1 MLDNCR
7 KTVFTNM
14 LRIIF
19 DCTKFV
25 APGRQRATLGSDSD
39 NTGTVC
45 IEGVIY
51 FR

>member
-1 MLDNCR
+1 
-7 KTVFTNM
+7 M

-19 DCTKFV
+19 DCCIFV
-25 APGRQRATLGSDSD
+25 VSGRQRATLGSDSD
-39 NTGTVC
+39 NTDTVC